1 MDNVINTSFFV
12 TRPVEKTTPQAK
24 LGAASASTPQES
36 FRQVLERQIQQSQ
49 PVQFSAHAKE
59 RMASRQMTLG
69 TEEVGKITDAVDRAA
84 DKGSRNTLVIGDQY
98 ALIVNVPN
106 RTVITAMNRAGM
118 NENVVTNI
126 DSTVFVE

>member
-1 MDNVINTSFFV
+1 MNNTINPSFFV
-12 TRPVEKTTPQAK
+12 ARPVEKTASTAK
-24 LGAASASTPQES
+24 VGAAAAPAAQES
-36 FRQVLERQIQQSQ
+36 FRQVLERQLQQSQ

-69 TEEVGKITDAVDRAA
+69 TAEVGKITDAVDRAA
-84 DKGSRNTLVIGDQY
+84 DKGSRNTLVIGDDY

-106 RTVITAMNRAGM
+106 RTVITAMNRSGM